1 MSGNKDKENKRNA
14 SEWANAVA
22 NNGWYML
29 FCNTCSIVGL
39 ILTFTIDNIVCRIIF
54 GSITCML
61 ACALLAYFFYRV
73 FAIKRAKLN
82 LEASYVGKNKKVF
95 EYIQAY
101 QHDLLDF
108 SCFVTNQSNI
118 SAHTFKDKAALL
130 CNRIE
135 QILTSALGTKDRVSV
150 CVKCFKTETIL
161 NNDVKNWEIYTFA
174 RSASTQATR
183 LDYDRKDR
191 EPDKIAD
198 NTDFEVIVS
207 DDARFKSFNYFYC
220 GDLDTY
226 PEIFRQKYTKEFK
239 NSHSN
244 PPYKST
250 IIVPIRMISDN
261 ISPILQKQ
269 VCASKY
275 YHVIGFLC
283 IDSEEKFIKA
293 EGDYRYS
300 TFKNSVSMV
309 RAIGDSLYPFFE
321 NYLTKELLPNGDNGA
336 LLLQQSSN

>member
-1 MSGNKDKENKRNA
+1 MSECNNGNKQTA
-14 SEWANAVA
+14 SEWANGVA
-22 NNGWYML
+22 NNGWYIL
-29 FCNTCSIVGL
+29 FCNTCSVVSL
-39 ILTFTIDNIVCRIIF
+39 ILTFIFDDIICRIIF
-54 GSITCML
+54 GSITCL
-61 ACALLAYFFYRV
+61 FACALVGYLFYRV

-95 EYIQAY
+95 DYIQAY

-108 SCFVTNQSNI
+108 SSFVNNQNNI
-118 SAHTFKDKAALL
+118 NVHTFKDKAALL

-150 CVKCFKTETIL
+150 CVKCLKTETIL
-161 NNDVKNWEIYTFA
+161 NNDVDNWEIYTFA
-174 RSASTQATR
+174 RSSSTQATR
-183 LDYDRKDR
+183 LEYDRKDR
-191 EPDKIAD
+191 EPDKIAG

-207 DDARFKSFNYFYC
+207 DDERFKSFNCFYC

-226 PEIFRQKYTKEFK
+226 PEIFRKKYTKEFK
-239 NSHSN
+239 KSHSN

-261 ISPILQKQ
+261 ISPMLQKQ
-269 VCASKY
+269 ACSSKY

-283 IDSEEKFIKA
+283 IDSEEKFIKTP
-293 EGDYRYS
+293 GDYRYS
-300 TFKNSVSMV
+300 TFKNSVSVV

-321 NYLTKELLPNGDNGA
+321 SYLTKELSRNGDSGVVPA
-336 LLLQQSSN
+336 TAE